1 MRSPVAWVMC
11 RLEIASIPAHPV
23 PALGYVH
30 LRAGR
35 VAIGVPIIS
44 GSKNAILDMSA
55 PRVLCDGLFRG
66 AIDLHELGV
75 ELSDLLLSPDRRTEA
90 VMADRRHHEEPGVAR
105 VESFVQPVRPLH
117 VLTSPSNDGIRDYS

>member
-1 MRSPVAWVMC
+1 MLIDDC
-11 RLEIASIPAHPV
+11 
-23 PALGYVH
+23 
-30 LRAGR
+30 
-35 VAIGVPIIS
+35 
-44 GSKNAILDMSA
+44 
-55 PRVLCDGLFRG
+55 LFRG

-117 VLTSPSNDGIRDYS
+117 VLTSPSDDEILDDLLSMSPALGAVAGVSGRSAHWMAAIPDAC